1 MIDLKEKKKNKAF
14 SGYLGRLTSNFQKTT
29 HILTNI
35 SSEYNIKY
43 FNSYPE
49 DLAIIMTNKEENEY
63 SFQVYLPCVTNY
75 ADEINNLS
83 GKEKTSLSSFVKE
96 ISKEG
101 AHIFF
106 NIINIFLI
114 NIKNIIHADKVKC
127 YSLPKKTPTRFEGFQ
142 IAIEASKKNFIL
154 Y

>member
-1 MIDLKEKKKNKAF
+1 
-14 SGYLGRLTSNFQKTT
+14 
-29 HILTNI
+29 
-35 SSEYNIKY
+35 
-43 FNSYPE
+43 
-49 DLAIIMTNKEENEY
+49 MTNKEENEY

-106 NIINIFLI
+106 IIINIF
-114 NIKNIIHADKVKC
+114 
-127 YSLPKKTPTRFEGFQ
+127 
-142 IAIEASKKNFIL
+142 
-154 Y
+154 